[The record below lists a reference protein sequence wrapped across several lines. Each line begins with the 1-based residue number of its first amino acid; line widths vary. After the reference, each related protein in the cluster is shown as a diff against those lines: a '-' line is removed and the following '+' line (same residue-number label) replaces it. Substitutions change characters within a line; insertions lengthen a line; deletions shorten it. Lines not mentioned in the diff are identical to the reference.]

1 MSFGVTGTSSGEN
14 LSSWEAIG
22 HHAAAVDDLRSLI
35 FRFMT
40 CPEYLLTNGFSAPAL
55 VPLDA
60 PTMRVD
66 LDAAPSQLSALR
78 DRIGKVWVHL
88 GEACPH
94 YSVLTLKNLFP
105 DNIDQ
110 ESLDH
115 FWKSGDVEAEVIQTI
130 LNRHHFADAGSKTCV
145 EYGCGL
151 GRVTSALAALFA
163 QVHGYDIS
171 TTHLE
176 LAEKHIQHIG
186 LSNVRFHLCVDDVL
200 SKPLEKCDFFY
211 SRYVFQHNPP
221 PLMRELITAAFR
233 SLLPGG
239 VGIFQIPTYGL
250 DYSFSIGDYLAAEQ
264 PLDMEMHCMPQEQV
278 FSIASEE
285 GCEVLE
291 VREDESVGL
300 PGRWISNTFVVR
312 RSG

>member
-1 MSFGVTGTSSGEN
+1 
-14 LSSWEAIG
+14 
-22 HHAAAVDDLRSLI
+22 
-35 FRFMT
+35 MT
-40 CPEYLLTNGFSAPAL
+40 CPEYLLTNGFWAPAL

-221 PLMRELITAAFR
+221 PASASGITSRPSNHSIWRCTACRRSKFSRLHPRKVVRCLKCARMR
-233 SLLPGG
+233 
-239 VGIFQIPTYGL
+239 
-250 DYSFSIGDYLAAEQ
+250 
-264 PLDMEMHCMPQEQV
+264 
-278 FSIASEE
+278 
-285 GCEVLE
+285 
-291 VREDESVGL
+291 SVGL
-300 PGRWISNTFVVR
+300 PGRWKSNTFVVR